1 MDTRERIIAA
11 ASEIARGAD
20 GARLSVRAVAARAG
34 VGASTLRHYFPTQ
47 HELMNTVLMAVY
59 EEAMPDERIHDASV
73 PAADR
78 LLECL
83 QHLLAPIGSG
93 EDARRVWGQIYTT
106 FIAPEVTDAVRA
118 GYLRLAEEPQRRVES
133 WLALLEA
140 EGTLAPGDNRR
151 GAWLLLTVIDGLSIH
166 RALPAVDSPLEV
178 ETTVLRD
185 AIASVLDSRRVLDS
199 RGVDRESVAQ
209 ISPDE

>member
-1 MDTRERIIAA
+1 M
-11 ASEIARGAD
+11 
-20 GARLSVRAVAARAG
+20 
-34 VGASTLRHYFPTQ
+34 
-47 HELMNTVLMAVY
+47 
-59 EEAMPDERIHDASV
+59 

-93 EDARRVWGQIYTT
+93 EDARRVWVQIYTT
-106 FIAPEVTDAVRA
+106 FIAPGVTDAVRA

-178 ETTVLRD
+178 ETFDQTPQACRVSVEVLAPDVVWAID
-185 AIASVLDSRRVLDS
+185 AKHL
-199 RGVDRESVAQ
+199 
-209 ISPDE
+209 